1 MKQTFQ
7 SQQNLTSF
15 YQFNDLDVDR
25 YPIETPDGAVA
36 NTQVVLG
43 VRELN
48 TAGIPQKSWEGSHL
62 AYTHG
67 YGLALAPANATD
79 ENGAPNYL
87 ISDVPVSVN
96 TDKINV
102 DVSTPQTYYGENLPG
117 YAVTNTERAEVDFE
131 GEDAGQGAYSGSGGV
146 VLDSFARKAAFALR
160 FADWNLIVSNFLTS
174 DSRIVFE
181 RDIRERVDTVAPF
194 LQFDADPYPV
204 LVDGRIVYMFDAYTT
219 TSRYPNA
226 QRADSSGLSA
236 GSGLQ
241 GERFNYIRNSVKGVV
256 DTYDGTVK
264 LYVID
269 PDDPIIEAYQKAFP
283 DLLLNMD
290 DMPQELRAH
299 WRFPEDMF
307 RVQTN
312 MYGRYHISDPSAF
325 YEKTSAWSVAADPGS
340 SVSGA
345 GTTSAA
351 VSQLV
356 AGQATAVP
364 RTNRIEPFYQL
375 MRLPGEDRET
385 FVMTRPYV
393 PFSDTN
399 SNERQVLTSFM
410 VAKSDPED
418 YGKIIV
424 YEMPTG
430 QEINGPVLANSQILG
445 NQAIASQL
453 TLLNQQGSHAT
464 LGNMLLVPVNESI
477 LYVRPLYVSS
487 DANPVPLLKQVIVVA
502 GGQVTMKPTLR
513 QAIETLFPGAKAETF
528 ESTTIK
534 QPEVLDPNASPGSTT
549 STTSTSTTTVPPLS
563 GGETVDQLVALA
575 SQALNQAEAALL
587 AGNLGEYQA
596 KVDEA
601 QGYLSQ
607 AQTLSGT
614 ASTSTSSTTAPS
626 TTAPSTTTTVAGTPA

>member
-1 MKQTFQ
+1 M
-7 SQQNLTSF
+7 
-15 YQFNDLDVDR
+15 
-25 YPIETPDGAVA
+25 
-36 NTQVVLG
+36 
-43 VRELN
+43 
-48 TAGIPQKSWEGSHL
+48 
-62 AYTHG
+62 
-67 YGLALAPANATD
+67 
-79 ENGAPNYL
+79 
-87 ISDVPVSVN
+87 
-96 TDKINV
+96 
-102 DVSTPQTYYGENLPG
+102 
-117 YAVTNTERAEVDFE
+117 
-131 GEDAGQGAYSGSGGV
+131 
-146 VLDSFARKAAFALR
+146 VLDSFLRKAAFALR

-181 RDIRERVDTVAPF
+181 RDIRERVNTVAPF

-204 LVDGRIVYMFDAYTT
+204 LVDGRVVYMFDAYTT

-226 QRADSSGLSA
+226 QRADASGLTA

-264 LYVID
+264 LYVVD

-283 DLLLNMD
+283 DLLLNVD

-393 PFSDTN
+393 PFSDTD

-418 YGKIIV
+418 YGQIIV

-445 NQAIASQL
+445 NQAIAAQL
-453 TLLNQQGSHAT
+453 TLLNQQGSRAT

-528 ESTTIK
+528 ESPTII
-534 QPEVLDPNASPGSTT
+534 QPEVLDPNANPDNPT
-549 STTSTSTTTVPPLS
+549 STTSSTTTTVPPLA

-575 SQALNQAEAALL
+575 AQALNQAEAALL

-614 ASTSTSSTTAPS
+614 ASTSTST
-626 TTAPSTTTTVAGTPA
+626 TTAPSTTTTIAGTPA